1 MKTKINTTVSKTVI
15 FLFSS
20 LMAAFFLSSHSIAA
34 DEAVAYKPA
43 PLPYAENALEPV
55 ISAKTVNFHYEKHHK
70 TYADKLSDLLK
81 GTDLAGKKVE
91 ELIKIS
97 AGQADKIA
105 LFNNAA
111 QLWNHDFFWTSMKP
125 NGGGVPTGKL
135 ADMIKESFG
144 SFDEFKK
151 QFTDTAV
158 SQFGSGWAWLVLE
171 GKSLKIIKTSNADT
185 PIAHDQKPLLCIDV
199 WEHAYY
205 LDYQNR
211 RKDFVSAFLDKLAN
225 WDFALSQLG
234 SK

>member
-1 MKTKINTTVSKTVI
+1 MNITVSRAFV
-15 FLFSS
+15 LFSFS
-20 LMAAFFLSSHSIAA
+20 LMITFLPLSYSIAA
-34 DEAVAYKPA
+34 NEVTAYKPV
-43 PLPYAENALEPV
+43 PLPFAENALEPV
-55 ISAKTVNFHYEKHHK
+55 MSAKTVNFHYEKHHK

-91 ELIKIS
+91 ELIKLS
-97 AGQADKIA
+97 AGQTDKTA

-144 SFDEFKK
+144 NFDEFKK
-151 QFTDTAV
+151 QFIDTAV
-158 SQFGSGWAWLVLE
+158 SQFGSGWAWLILE

-185 PIAHDQKPLLCIDV
+185 PIAHNQKPLLCIDV

-211 RKDFVSAFLDKLAN
+211 RKDFVSSFLDKLVN
-225 WDFALSQLG
+225 WDFALSQL
-234 SK
+234 

>member
-1 MKTKINTTVSKTVI
+1 MDTTTNIIASRTTV

-20 LMAAFFLSSHSIAA
+20 LLVISALHSHSIAA
-34 DEAVAYKPA
+34 DDTTSYKPA

-91 ELIKIS
+91 ELIKLS
-97 AGQADKIA
+97 AGQADKTA

-135 ADMIKESFG
+135 ANMIKESFG
-144 SFDEFKK
+144 SFDECKK
-151 QFTDTAV
+151 QFADTAV

-185 PIAHDQKPLLCIDV
+185 PIAHGQKPLLCIDV

-205 LDYQNR
+205 LDHQNR
-211 RKDFVSAFLDKLAN
+211 RKDFVSAFLDKLVN
-225 WDFALSQLG
+225 WDFASSQLG
-234 SK
+234 NK